1 MLISVGPAL
10 AATVGVQ
17 VLAVGAAWVLRR
29 QERLLLRWLS
39 YLVAI
44 AVGVLLAT
52 ALLHL
57 LPESVER
64 LGNRMPVY
72 LLMGGSILVLFAM
85 ERVLYAVT
93 GMSVEQ
99 PGAPALLR
107 EHEAREHGGLDDS
120 AQDGLHHHHP
130 GKARC
135 AAKATGRGGG
145 HARPANLLLASML
158 HSTVDGATI
167 AAAFAAGERTGWLT
181 ALAVALHEVPH
192 RMGDFALLVQLRVPL
207 GRALRF
213 AVLAGL
219 PALLGAGV
227 VLLLGAAEQHAVLWL
242 LPISAGSFLYIA
254 LVNLLPELQV
264 ECRGWRVAAQLAC
277 VGLGVALVLVVAGMP
292 QG

>member
-1 MLISVGPAL
+1 M

-17 VLAVGAAWVLRR
+17 VLAIGAAWLLRR
-29 QERLLLRWLS
+29 QERFLLRWLS

-52 ALLHL
+52 AILHL
-57 LPESVER
+57 LPEAVER

-72 LLMGGSILVLFAM
+72 LLMGGSILLLFAV

-93 GMSVEQ
+93 GVSVEQ
-99 PGAPALLR
+99 PDAPALLR
-107 EHEAREHGGLDDS
+107 DHEARNHGMHQHAHGETACAAESPRHGGG
-120 AQDGLHHHHP
+120 Q
-130 GKARC
+130 
-135 AAKATGRGGG
+135 
-145 HARPANLLLASML
+145 ARPANLLLASML

-167 AAAFAAGERTGWLT
+167 AAGFAAGERTGWLT

-207 GRALRF
+207 ARALRF
-213 AVLAGL
+213 AVFAGV
-219 PALLGAGV
+219 PALFGAGV
-227 VLLLGAAEQHAVLWL
+227 VLVLGSAEQHAVLWL

-264 ECRGWRVAAQLAC
+264 ECRGSRVAAQLGC
-277 VGLGVALVLVVAGMP
+277 VGLGVALVLLVAGLP
-292 QG
+292 QS

>member
-1 MLISVGPAL
+1 MLIALGPAL

-17 VLAVGAAWVLRR
+17 ALAIGAAWLLRR

-52 ALLHL
+52 AMLHL

-72 LLMGGSILVLFAM
+72 LLMGGSILMLFAV

-93 GMSVEQ
+93 GVSVEQ
-99 PGAPALLR
+99 PGAPAMLR
-107 EHEAREHGGLDDS
+107 EHEARTHGM
-120 AQDGLHHHHP
+120 HHHDHGHAP
-130 GKARC
+130 C
-135 AAKATGRGGG
+135 AGEPVTAHAGG

-207 GRALRF
+207 AKALRF
-213 AVLAGL
+213 AVFAGA

-264 ECRGWRVAAQLAC
+264 ECRGSRVAAQLGC
-277 VGLGVALVLVVAGMP
+277 VGLGVGLVMLVAGLP

>member
-1 MLISVGPAL
+1 M

-17 VLAVGAAWVLRR
+17 MLAVGAAWILRR
-29 QERLLLRWLS
+29 QEELLLRWLS
-39 YLVAI
+39 YLVAV

-52 ALLHL
+52 AMLHL
-57 LPESVER
+57 LPEAVER
-64 LGNRMPVY
+64 LGNGMPVY
-72 LLMGGSILVLFAM
+72 LLMGGSILLLFAV

-93 GMSVEQ
+93 GVSVEQ
-99 PGAPALLR
+99 PGAPAR
-107 EHEAREHGGLDDS
+107 RRVQEAGGGGVHE
-120 AQDGLHHHHP
+120 HHHHAGAP
-130 GKARC
+130 C
-135 AAKATGRGGG
+135 AGDTTGHGGG
-145 HARPANLLLASML
+145 HARAANLLLASML

-213 AVLAGL
+213 AVLAGA

-227 VLLLGAAEQHAVLWL
+227 VLVLGSAEQHAVLWL

-264 ECRGWRVAAQLAC
+264 ESRGRRVAAQLAC
-277 VGLGVALVLVVAGMP
+277 VGFGVVLVWLVAGLP
-292 QG
+292 QS